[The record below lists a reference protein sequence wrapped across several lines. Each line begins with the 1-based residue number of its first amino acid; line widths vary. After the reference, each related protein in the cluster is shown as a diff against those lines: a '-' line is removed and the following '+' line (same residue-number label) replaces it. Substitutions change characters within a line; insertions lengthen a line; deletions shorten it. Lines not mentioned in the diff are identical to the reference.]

1 MACAVNGIAHEPRR
15 DLRPGD
21 TVTMHA
27 PAPSRS
33 PLLSPALGIGAM
45 LLAIVGGALGLL
57 KWAIVI
63 GVGIGLA
70 VAGLALAAWVLVR
83 AVRHGEKAGMFVG
96 SVAAIAAFF
105 ASTAGV
111 LTLLARIVAHD
122 V

>member
-1 MACAVNGIAHEPRR
+1 MNGIAHETNGG
-15 DLRPGD
+15 DTRPGD
-21 TVTMHA
+21 TVTVHA
-27 PAPSRS
+27 PARSRS
-33 PLLSPALGIGAM
+33 TALTPALGMGAL

-111 LTLLARIVAHD
+111 LTLLARIVTHD

>member
-1 MACAVNGIAHEPRR
+1 
-15 DLRPGD
+15 
-21 TVTMHA
+21 MHA
-27 PAPSRS
+27 AAPSRS
-33 PLLSPALGIGAM
+33 TVLSPALGIGAL

-63 GVGIGLA
+63 GVGNGLA

-83 AVRHGEKAGMFVG
+83 AVRDGDTAGMFVG

>member
-1 MACAVNGIAHEPRR
+1 M
-15 DLRPGD
+15 
-21 TVTMHA
+21 TMHA

-33 PLLSPALGIGAM
+33 PLLLPALAIGA
-45 LLAIVGGALGLL
+45 LFLAIVGGALGLL

-63 GVGIGLA
+63 GIGIGLA
-70 VAGLALAAWVLVR
+70 VAGLALAAWVLAR
-83 AVRHGEKAGMFVG
+83 AVRDGDTAGMFVG